1 MDYVH
6 RWTNGEEIS
15 LASGKVVCVGRN
27 YAEHAMELNNPIPS
41 EPMLFIK
48 PATSLV
54 DITEPIHIDWEKGT
68 VHHELELSVLIGNTL
83 VRCTKQQAAS
93 AILGI
98 GIALDLT
105 LRELQNELKQKGH
118 PWEKCKAFDGSCPLS
133 AFEPTASFR
142 ALDNIEL
149 QLAVNGDIRQK
160 GSSRQMLTDIL
171 SLIEYS
177 SRWFT
182 LKPGDVVLTG
192 TPAGVGPL
200 NPGDQ
205 LQIELLDHFTIR
217 TMLK

>member
-6 RWTNGEEIS
+6 RWTNGEEIL

-98 GIALDLT
+98 GIHT
-105 LRELQNELKQKGH
+105 LPFPEERKGEKGH
-118 PWEKCKAFDGSCPLS
+118 
-133 AFEPTASFR
+133 T
-142 ALDNIEL
+142 
-149 QLAVNGDIRQK
+149 
-160 GSSRQMLTDIL
+160 L
-171 SLIEYS
+171 SLP
-177 SRWFT
+177 T
-182 LKPGDVVLTG
+182 DL
-192 TPAGVGPL
+192 PA
-200 NPGDQ
+200 
-205 LQIELLDHFTIR
+205 
-217 TMLK
+217 